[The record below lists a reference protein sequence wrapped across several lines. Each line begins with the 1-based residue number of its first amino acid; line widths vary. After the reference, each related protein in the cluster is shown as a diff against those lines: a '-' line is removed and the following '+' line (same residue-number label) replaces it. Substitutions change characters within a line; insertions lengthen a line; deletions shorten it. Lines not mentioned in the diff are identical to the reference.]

1 MAAEAGPQ
9 LLDVYL
15 QPMEDGG
22 GFVRICLEEVRSYH
36 RFSQS
41 CHWLQNEIMQ
51 AESRPLCASDITFQL
66 QKQFAFLPGGRQD
79 GCPII
84 VFPEFPTF
92 GDLPEEEFHSVL
104 TYLTSVPSLNAAGVG
119 FVLVIDRRLD
129 KWASVKATLLR
140 IAVSYPPCCLP
151 SLSQSVKQFVLS
163 SVKVR

>member
-1 MAAEAGPQ
+1 MLRRTRRRSDRRPSGTV
-9 LLDVYL
+9 LLPLLTLRRRESDPGL
-15 QPMEDGG
+15 RTRAPA
-22 GFVRICLEEVRSYH
+22 SK
-36 RFSQS
+36 
-41 CHWLQNEIMQ
+41 NEIMQ